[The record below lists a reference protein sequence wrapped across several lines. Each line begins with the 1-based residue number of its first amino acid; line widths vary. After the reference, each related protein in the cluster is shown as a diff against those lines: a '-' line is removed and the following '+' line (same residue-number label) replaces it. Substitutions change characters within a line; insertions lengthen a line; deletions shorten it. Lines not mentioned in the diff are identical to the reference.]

1 MTEQKVLFHLEIL
14 VLFDCLI
21 EIQILNMQQYHQ
33 IRDYTLLQQNRQ
45 RGSQVLGNIISP

>member
-14 VLFDCLI
+14 VFSDCLI

-45 RGSQVLGNIISP
+45 RGEPVV